1 MKYKVYKKLQDVT
14 DTEDWVLTPDGNLYF
29 RDYDALTGD
38 PEAYAESYYH
48 TILKSIEYSL
58 KIMNNILS
66 ETIKAE
72 NGEESSVTKFKD
84 IKSFASYLKTMNDTI
99 INYVEKSND

>member
-38 PEAYAESYYH
+38 PEVYIESDYH
-48 TILKSIEYSL
+48 TILKNIKYSL

-66 ETIKAE
+66 ETIKTE
-72 NGEESSVTKFKD
+72 DGEESNVTKFKD
-84 IKSFASYLKTMNDTI
+84 IKSFAIYLKAMTDVI
-99 INYVEKSND
+99 IRSIE

>member
-14 DTEDWVLTPDGNLYF
+14 DAEDWVLTPDGNLYF

-38 PEAYAESYYH
+38 PEVYVESEYIA
-48 TILKSIEYSL
+48 ILRSIEFSL

-72 NGEESSVTKFKD
+72 DGEEANVTKFKD
-84 IKSFASYLKTMNDTI
+84 IKSFAIYLKAMTDVI
-99 INYVEKSND
+99 IRSMK